1 MTLPQFAYLYSL
13 SKNAERKLQA
23 GRWGLF
29 SISRWCERVVINE
42 ARGKFSL
49 QSTVGVVWCF
59 PSPLHTRGKEKDI
72 SQFTSSLMRQTL
84 RGLLRRFLR
93 TTQTDFC
100 PAMYYLT
107 VGVTV
112 HPIIYVHGDLRTV
125 SFDNQG
131 QSGLGFDWFL
141 THTKERLMEA
151 LSRGQC
157 WELCISTYCRTKAL
171 PPSFVQDVGS
181 ESRRKIGFILK
192 GKLPRSLPDMKQSD
206 LKRKKLEIWGMKN
219 LERMFLLEEILHS
232 PVSDIPMG
240 SLKNSEVHQ
249 KSPLTAC
256 QI

>member
-1 MTLPQFAYLYSL
+1 MTLPQFVSLYSL
-13 SKNAERKLQA
+13 TKNAERKLQA

-29 SISRWCERVVINE
+29 SISRWRERVVINE
-42 ARGKFSL
+42 ARRKFSL
-49 QSTVGVVWCF
+49 ESIVGVVWCF

-84 RGLLRRFLR
+84 RGLLRR
-93 TTQTDFC
+93 
-100 PAMYYLT
+100 PAMYYIT

-112 HPIIYVHGDLRTV
+112 HPIIYVHGDLRTT
-125 SFDNQG
+125 SFYNQG
-131 QSGLGFDWFL
+131 QSGLRFDWFL

-171 PPSFVQDVGS
+171 PPSFGQDVGS

-206 LKRKKLEIWGMKN
+206 LKRNKLEIWGMKN
-219 LERMFLLEEILHS
+219 LERMFLLQEILHS

-240 SLKNSEVHQ
+240 SLKSSEVRQ
-249 KSPLTAC
+249 KSPLTVC